1 MGCLLY
7 WFKQVICSMAY
18 CYQTCLETAH
28 KVSYKVIFVVEYILR
43 EQLIARFLKFYHN
56 MIDCNNDI
64 VKFIAKK
71 TDGHSSRVI
80 GRNLSML
87 RSEYNINPNCIS
99 RDVFVSNLFIRLSDN
114 EEERYTGA
122 LVRDFC
128 NARDR
133 VCFLDISKE
142 DINNIIDTA
151 CIM

>member
-1 MGCLLY
+1 MSGDCP
-7 WFKQVICSMAY
+7 QGVIQGHICGRIYIERATDS
-18 CYQTCLETAH
+18 
-28 KVSYKVIFVVEYILR
+28 KV
-43 EQLIARFLKFYHN
+43 LKFYHN

-64 VKFIAKK
+64 MKFIAKK

-122 LVRDFC
+122 LVRELC
-128 NARDR
+128 NVRDG
-133 VCFLDISKE
+133 V
-142 DINNIIDTA
+142 
-151 CIM
+151 